1 MAYDLVIKG
10 AKAVTPDG
18 VKEADIAMKNGTI
31 AKIGSAIEAEGAPV
45 VEASGQ
51 YIFPGS
57 VDCHVHFNEPGRED
71 WEGFETG
78 SQMMAAGGC
87 TTYFDM
93 PLNCIPS
100 TVTAENLLAKAEIG
114 RQKSAVDF
122 ALWGGLVPGH
132 IDDIHPMAEAGAIGF
147 KAFLSKSGTE
157 EFRSVDERTLL
168 KGMKEIA
175 AAGKILA
182 LHAESDA
189 ITSFLQM
196 EWANKGKVNADAY
209 AASRPE
215 EAEAEAVYRTI
226 QYAKVTGCPVHFV
239 HISTAKAVRLIREA
253 KQEGLDIT
261 VETCP
266 HYVLFSHD
274 DLREKG
280 SVAKCAPPL
289 RSQPSKEALID
300 TLIAGDIDMVS
311 SDHSPCRPS
320 LKREDN
326 MFLSWGGISGG
337 QFTLLAMLELA
348 LERDIPF
355 ETIAEWTAGAPAKRF
370 GLQQKGRLE
379 EGRDADLVLVSMEPY
394 TVTTETM
401 FAKHKQSI
409 YEGHTFPCRISAT
422 YSRGRSVYSD
432 GEKADSGIEGA
443 LVVPS

>member
-51 YIFPGS
+51 YVFPGA

-114 RQKSAVDF
+114 RRKSAVDF

-253 KQEGLDIT
+253 KREGLDVS

-289 RSQPSKEALID
+289 RSKPSKEALID